1 MKKLLLTLMLAVVS
15 SSAMAEWVEI
25 GEANEKTNTEAF
37 TFYADPDT
45 ILKTGNIV
53 KIWGLLDYRTDKDNG
68 ATSAR
73 EKGEHDCKEKKSRIP
88 FVVFYSE
95 HMGNGETFLI
105 HSEPQANWQ
114 QPTVGSVAEALL
126 EFACRFRPKIPE
138 AFPEETFS

>member
-1 MKKLLLTLMLAVVS
+1 MNKLLLILMLAVMTD
-15 SSAMAEWVEI
+15 SAMAEWVFI
-25 GEANEKTNTEAF
+25 GEDKEETF
-37 TFYADPDT
+37 TIYADPDT

-53 KIWGLLDYRTDKDNG
+53 KMWSLLDYRTAKEG
-68 ATSAR
+68 ASSVR

-88 FVVFYSE
+88 FVVFYSG

-138 AFPEETFS
+138 TFPEETFS